1 VSLYNYLCGK
11 FGKNNPFFTSDIEYM
26 DYSRPWIY
34 KELNKLCGES
44 KIIRFE
50 RGLYYIPEETI
61 FGPSIL
67 NPSKVIEKKYIFD
80 GDQVIGYY
88 SGITFLNQL
97 RLTTQMS
104 NVIEVYTNN
113 ETSNVRDMMIGK
125 QKVLLRKSR
134 TDVNRE
140 NVAVLS
146 FLELMNS
153 IPSGFIDNEKQGI
166 LVEYIKDN
174 GIDRK
179 SISRYAP
186 LFPDKAIRN
195 LVESELIYSVAQ

>member
-1 VSLYNYLCGK
+1 MSLYDYLYSK
-11 FGKNNPFFTSDIEYM
+11 FGKNNPFFTSDIGYKEY
-26 DYSRPWIY
+26 SKPWIY
-34 KELNKLCGES
+34 KELNRLCGEN

-67 NPSKVIEKKYIFD
+67 NPTKVIEKKYIFD
-80 GDQVIGYY
+80 GEQVIGYY
-88 SGITFLNQL
+88 SGIAFLNRL
-97 RLTTQMS
+97 RLTGQMS
-104 NVIEVYTNN
+104 NVIELYTNK
-113 ETSNVRDMMIGK
+113 EPSNVRSLMVGK
-125 QKVLLRKSR
+125 QRVLIRKAR
-134 TDVNRE
+134 TCINRE

-153 IPSGFIDNEKQGI
+153 VPLGFIDNEKQRI
-166 LVEYIKDN
+166 LAEFIKKN
-174 GIDRK
+174 GIKRK
-179 SISRYAP
+179 DISYYVP